1 MGSLTLKKY
10 IAAMAAASA
19 LTLVAGPA
27 TAAYT
32 PTTETDVKAK
42 PKGKVKPGKK
52 TKVVVKSGIKG
63 DSVQCTGSYVIV
75 YKDGAEVV
83 RKREKAFS
91 DKVRFNGRVP
101 KGTDKIFVYYERGKK
116 DPCDKSRT
124 NVYRK

>member
-1 MGSLTLKKY
+1 MKKF
-10 IAAMAAASA
+10 IAAVAAASA

-52 TKVVVKSGIKG
+52 TKVVVKPGVQG
-63 DSVQCTGSYVIV
+63 DSDQCTGSFVIV
-75 YKDGAEVV
+75 YKRGSEVV
-83 RKREKAFS
+83 REREKPVAE
-91 DKVRFNGRVP
+91 KVRFNGKTP
-101 KGTDKIFVYYERGKK
+101 KGTTKIFVFYERGPK

-124 NVYRK
+124 RVYKK